1 MPYYPQY
8 AGRSVPDRFKAAKD
22 MMGMAGSSLDTLGTV
37 MGLSQDDKKEM
48 EYLLSG
54 TPVIGD
60 LLGLRDNYQ
69 FMSDY
74 LKNRGMSWG
83 DMKYPGR
90 ERAGSSAWSG
100 VNFVSKNISRLY
112 DGEYSESWKPA
123 PGPRE
128 RIFTHIGPVHGKFR
142 FYGYR

>member
-8 AGRSVPDRFKAAKD
+8 AGQSLPDRFKAGKD
-22 MMGMAGSSLDTLGTV
+22 LMGMAGSSLDTLGTV

-48 EYLLSG
+48 EFLLSG
-54 TPVIGD
+54 APVAGD

-69 FMSDY
+69 WMADY
-74 LKNRGMSWG
+74 LKNRGMTWG

-90 ERAGSSAWSG
+90 SNYGGAAWSG
-100 VNFVSKNISRLY
+100 VNFVSKNIGKLY
-112 DGEYSESWKPA
+112 QDDSWKPA

-128 RIFTHIGPVHGKFR
+128 RIYTHIGPIRGKFR